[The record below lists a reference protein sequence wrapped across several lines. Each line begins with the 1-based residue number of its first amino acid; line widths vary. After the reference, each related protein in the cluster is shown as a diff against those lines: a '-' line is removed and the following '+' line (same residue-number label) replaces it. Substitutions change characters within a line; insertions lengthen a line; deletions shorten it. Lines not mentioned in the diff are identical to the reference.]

1 MATMNKHNFVRAS
14 DDDLLVI
21 PCKIDLDEQEI
32 TIQIKK

>member
-1 MATMNKHNFVRAS
+1 MNKHNFVRAS

-21 PCKIDLDEQEI
+21 PCKKEQEI